1 MKRKGEGNLEW
12 VVGKGCVKILI
23 VTHDQLLEERPEKI
37 CMFLH
42 IQIFIYVM
50 KKSSVNIER
59 KKRSLQYLVTGLLLV
74 ARPCFL
80 LLDISSFTEHQY
92 QTRSSDTR
100 MK

>member
-23 VTHDQLLEERPEKI
+23 VTHDQLLEQRPEKI

-50 KKSSVNIER
+50 KKSSVNIEKEE
-59 KKRSLQYLVTGLLLV
+59 KKPPISGNWSAARSQALFSPAGYKQFHRTS
-74 ARPCFL
+74 
-80 LLDISSFTEHQY
+80 IS
-92 QTRSSDTR
+92 D
-100 MK
+100 KVI